1 MSQSPRHRVAG
12 RGQTVNLRCDPI
24 SGHVSLYWYRQTLGQ
39 GPEFLTYFQNDQGI
53 DKSGMP
59 KNRFSAERPEST
71 YSYLKIQPV
80 EPGDSAVY
88 LCASSPTT
96 VRHSHLLPVHKPHPS
111 LSLQLPEPL
120 NRLFFAFHSPICGAS
135 GKEFLHNAE
144 DPGSSPGSVRS
155 PGEGNGYL
163 LQYSCLESFLDRGV

>member
-71 YSYLKIQPV
+71 YSYL
-80 EPGDSAVY
+80 
-88 LCASSPTT
+88 
-96 VRHSHLLPVHKPHPS
+96 
-111 LSLQLPEPL
+111 
-120 NRLFFAFHSPICGAS
+120 
-135 GKEFLHNAE
+135 
-144 DPGSSPGSVRS
+144 
-155 PGEGNGYL
+155 
-163 LQYSCLESFLDRGV
+163 